1 MNYNIKGTDVTVT
14 DELRTYV
21 EKKLGALD
29 KLLGLDSARV
39 DVVVAYLE
47 SEEKQYWAEMNLH
60 DAGEPLHAEARAAT
74 LYGAVDAATSELIE
88 ELNKAKT
95 KRKDEARHDAV
106 KGKEMLREGESEEI

>member
-21 EKKLGALD
+21 EKKLSALD
-29 KLLGLDSARV
+29 KLVPRESARV

-60 DAGEPLHAEARAAT
+60 DTGLPLHAESYAAT
-74 LYGAVDAATSELIE
+74 LYGAVDAATGELLE
-88 ELNKAKT
+88 ELNKAKS
-95 KRKDEARHDAV
+95 KRKDEARHDALT
-106 KGKEMLREGESEEI
+106 GKEMLREAGSEEI

>member
-21 EKKLGALD
+21 EKKLAALD
-29 KLLGLDSARV
+29 KIAGRDSARV

-60 DAGEPLHAEARAAT
+60 DTGLPLHAEARAAT
-74 LYGAVDAATSELIE
+74 LYGAIDATAGELTE
-88 ELNKAKT
+88 EINKAKS

-106 KGKEMLREGESEEI
+106 KGKEMLRQSEEI